1 MDTVK
6 PKALVAQSCPTLC
19 DLMDWGLP
27 RLLCPRDSPGKNTGV
42 GCHSLLQGIFPTQGL
57 NLGLLRCSRILY
69 QVSQQDI
76 FKQKIKFFM
85 LEKTLDT
92 GTIHGPLIPST
103 SPEKHWHFNGTWTSH
118 YTIKVQFS

>member
-42 GCHSLLQGIFPTQGL
+42 GCHSLLQGIEPGCPALYADSLPTE
-57 NLGLLRCSRILY
+57 LY
-69 QVSQQDI
+69 I
-76 FKQKIKFFM
+76 
-85 LEKTLDT
+85 
-92 GTIHGPLIPST
+92 
-103 SPEKHWHFNGTWTSH
+103 
-118 YTIKVQFS
+118 YA